1 MGRGREGTIV
11 QPDSSYVVGQWYVYQ
26 DGRMVP
32 CDPPSSRLS
41 PEELADR
48 EARAAAMSQRQITTR
63 RASLRVVSR

>member
-1 MGRGREGTIV
+1 MDMNPESFVARVWYGMR
-11 QPDSSYVVGQWYVYQ
+11 DGQ
-26 DGRMVP
+26 MVP